1 MLTWLLA
8 TCSEV
13 IDAMYAPSRYD
24 HVYPF
29 SYLYTYF
36 VSVPHSILIQL
47 ASPTANK
54 TYGECSVGST
64 LIYTQASALQL
75 TLSSWTGSC
84 MFPVSM
90 AVLCSNTH
98 ELITQPLSKG
108 SS

>member
-64 LIYTQASALQL
+64 PHLYAGFCTATQLQQL
-75 TLSSWTGSC
+75 DRKVHVPCFNG
-84 MFPVSM
+84 
-90 AVLCSNTH
+90 CSV
-98 ELITQPLSKG
+98 
-108 SS
+108 

>member
-1 MLTWLLA
+1 MNDFEPPCSHDGLFLV
-8 TCSEV
+8 CSEV

-54 TYGECSVGST
+54 TYGQFTPVWLTFST
-64 LIYTQASALQL
+64 L
-75 TLSSWTGSC
+75 
-84 MFPVSM
+84 
-90 AVLCSNTH
+90 
-98 ELITQPLSKG
+98 
-108 SS
+108 